1 MEEQKCE
8 QLQKVKN
15 EKNESKV
22 KSRIKS
28 FFVDN
33 YKMKL
38 LVLYLIANL
47 LYITIGS
54 YIFSAPKVYPKFTY
68 ERFSL
73 GLRNLLVLNVI
84 VFLQI
89 CFDKKY
95 KKNWSHLAIEAVIVA
110 RCNFN
115 NVCNK

>member
-8 QLQKVKN
+8 KLQKVKN
-15 EKNESKV
+15 KKADSQAKSK
-22 KSRIKS
+22 IKS
-28 FFVDN
+28 FFKDN

-38 LVLYLIANL
+38 LVVYLIVNI

-73 GLRNLLVLNVI
+73 GLRNMLVLNVI

-89 CFDKKY
+89 CFEKKY
-95 KKNWSHLAIEAVIVA
+95 KRNWSHLAIEAAVVA
-110 RCNFN
+110 RYYFN
-115 NVCNK
+115 NVCHK